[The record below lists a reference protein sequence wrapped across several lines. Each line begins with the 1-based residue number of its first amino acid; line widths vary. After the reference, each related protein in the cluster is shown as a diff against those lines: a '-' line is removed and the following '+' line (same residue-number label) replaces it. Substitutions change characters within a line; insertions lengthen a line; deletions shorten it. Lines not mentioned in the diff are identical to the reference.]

1 MQADRSQFNGS
12 VEADFIAAG
21 GVYRL
26 EVVMSK
32 DGAEIGRESQE
43 FDVVDIDS
51 ETVIPVADI
60 SLVQQLADA
69 TQTAGGQLWTVQQLE
84 GLADSLVKSTEKL
97 DIKIPQLWRLG
108 DTPWDAY
115 GFVVALFVVMMLQW
129 GLRKYWGLV

>member
-1 MQADRSQFNGS
+1 M
-12 VEADFIAAG
+12 
-21 GVYRL
+21 
-26 EVVMSK
+26 
-32 DGAEIGRESQE
+32 
-43 FDVVDIDS
+43 
-51 ETVIPVADI
+51 IPVADI

-108 DTPWDAY
+108 DTAWDAY
-115 GFVVALFVVMMLQW
+115 GFVVALFAVMMLQW